1 MALIGGLVAALVLIV
16 AVVILTLMLVTAAAS
31 RAARGTGKQVS
42 DRVDSREGRRLQWS
56 SPVDDVG
63 KALIGRT
70 TGLLL
75 GRSPPRTPS
84 PARGLPVRPTRKCA
98 RHGTER
104 HRTAGKRL
112 ARLAVQQ
119 WSRLHR
125 ANTSQRPG
133 ARALPSGSGRR
144 HGCCARNA
152 GCPYVPRPRLPL
164 GRGRVAQAVLHAR
177 DASRARDLVA
187 PPFDS
192 KQEPPSWRLGVGSR
206 SGERS
211 LSVTASGANQ

>member
-16 AVVILTLMLVTAAAS
+16 AVVILTLMLVTPAAS

-112 ARLAVQQ
+112 ARLAVQH

-125 ANTSQRPG
+125 AIPASG
-133 ARALPSGSGRR
+133 RAL
-144 HGCCARNA
+144 ARCLA
-152 GCPYVPRPRLPL
+152 APVADTVAVHETLDAL
-164 GRGRVAQAVLHAR
+164 ISRVHDYR
-177 DASRARDLVA
+177 WGEVA
-187 PPFDS
+187 
-192 KQEPPSWRLGVGSR
+192 
-206 SGERS
+206 
-211 LSVTASGANQ
+211 